1 MPGIRPSSHPPS
13 RARQAPRAARREN
26 GFTLIEVLVTV
37 IVLAIGL
44 LGLAALQFSGLRY
57 THSAY
62 QRSQAT
68 ILTNDIIDRMRVN
81 RTVAESGGYV
91 IGIGDDPGEV
101 SCTGTGANCDP
112 GTLASADLF
121 EWKQSIE
128 AVLPAGDGAIAQNG
142 ATFTV
147 TVQWDDTRGEEDPK
161 TLVVETIL

>member
-1 MPGIRPSSHPPS
+1 GRVPRWRRRLDPALCRNGRAGPPYRGDRHRAARQHQPIPAMLRSRRNMPGIRPSSRPPS

-81 RTVAESGGYV
+81 R
-91 IGIGDDPGEV
+91 
-101 SCTGTGANCDP
+101 
-112 GTLASADLF
+112 
-121 EWKQSIE
+121 
-128 AVLPAGDGAIAQNG
+128 
-142 ATFTV
+142 
-147 TVQWDDTRGEEDPK
+147 
-161 TLVVETIL
+161 

>member
-1 MPGIRPSSHPPS
+1 MPGIRPPTFRTPWTPPT
-13 RARQAPRAARREN
+13 RRRER

-91 IGIGDDPGEV
+91 IGIGDNPGSV
-101 SCTGTGANCDP
+101 SCTGAGASCDP
-112 GTLASADLF
+112 GTLAGADLF

-128 AVLPAGDGAIAQNG
+128 AVLPAGDGAVAQDG